1 MAATV
6 TATLSSSQRQLF
18 GGVYDDEPAHD
29 VHTELEGSGDL
40 ELVEDISSEQIGQDP
55 DPAQYNENG
64 YVEIEPSGFVDSY
77 SPPAIEGDFR
87 GKHIVTV
94 EQFGRDD
101 LRVLFEA
108 ASTLKKR
115 IRSGDRGVVEI
126 ATGQVLALLFFESS
140 TRTDMSFQAAML
152 RLGGKVIGASNGI
165 QFSSVYKGED
175 LPDTVRAAGCYADV
189 IALRHPQVGA
199 SYLAAHYLDLLA
211 EKIGRRSVVISAGD
225 GVGEHPT
232 QALLDLFTILESKG
246 TVDGLAITMVGD
258 LKHGRTVHSLAKLL
272 ATYGARETKV
282 NFVSP
287 HSLMMPT
294 AIVRRLKEANISVR
308 ETAGLDDV
316 LGTSEV
322 IYWTRVQEER
332 FADPADYDQVKA
344 GFIMTPDIMDRA
356 RRDAILMH
364 PLPRKHE
371 MGGPSDHDL
380 LDADPRSAY
389 FQQMENGML
398 VRMALLAK
406 LLKGVHI

>member
-1 MAATV
+1 M
-6 TATLSSSQRQLF
+6 TAPADRAQSQLF
-18 GGVYDDEPAHD
+18 DALPEIEPGEDAHPVGGTSLSDND
-29 VHTELEGSGDL
+29 GDN
-40 ELVEDISSEQIGQDP
+40 SDP
-55 DPAQYNENG
+55 TRYNENG
-64 YVEIEPSGFVDSY
+64 YVEVDPAGFVDSY
-77 SPPAIEGDFR
+77 RPSAIEGDFR

-94 EQFGRDD
+94 EQFARDD

-189 IALRHPQVGA
+189 IALRHPKVGA
-199 SYLAAHYLDLLA
+199 SYLAARYLDLLA
-211 EKIGRRSVVISAGD
+211 QKIGRQPVVISAGD

-232 QALLDLFTILESKG
+232 QALLDLFTILETKKK
-246 TVDGLAITMVGD
+246 VDDLAITMVGD

-272 ATYGARETKV
+272 ATYGARDTTV
-282 NFVSP
+282 NFVAP
-287 HSLMMPT
+287 PSLRMPA
-294 AIVRRLKEANISVR
+294 AIVMRLQDASISVR
-308 ETAGLDDV
+308 ETDDLEEV
-316 LGTSEV
+316 LGRSDV

-332 FADPADYDQVKA
+332 FTDPSEYEEVKQ
-344 GFIMTPDIMDRA
+344 GFVMTPGVMEKA
-356 RRDAILMH
+356 RQDAILMH

-371 MGGPSDHDL
+371 MGGPADHEL
-380 LDADPRSAY
+380 LDADPRSVY